1 MYYMRVHII
10 CATRA
15 PGAAAPGRDASRRIG
30 RCYFPRVH
38 DPEPAEILYRHGLA
52 VLRHTGEAPPFMEW
66 DARAAA
72 YVAPGHRYAELQAW
86 AAARGIRE
94 RAAASYGTG
103 SAPEPGGADVADP
116 VLFDPRTP
124 RDYQRDALSRWL
136 AAGGRGSVVLP
147 TGAGKSFV
155 AVLAIHATGAR
166 ACVVAPTKALVAQ
179 WYGQL
184 ADAFGADRVGAWY
197 GDEKDV
203 APITVTT
210 YHSAFALQE
219 RHGARFDTLVL
230 DEAHHLADTAAGE
243 AKAWHDAVR
252 IAPARHRLALTATYP
267 EERDVEL
274 RALVGPVVYRRL
286 IAEMADAELAA
297 FVTERRFVRFSAE
310 ERRRY
315 EACDA
320 AYRTFVADRGYRE
333 RFEDAT
339 AAWKVFMAETRRSPA
354 ARRAHRAFLERESL
368 TALPAAKLAETARLL
383 RLFPAE
389 TALIFC
395 GSTASAERVSRRFA
409 LPMITADTPAS
420 ERKRLLDRV
429 AAHGI
434 RAVASVRVL
443 DEGWDVPS
451 AKLGIVLGDSTKGSR
466 RQHAQRL
473 GRLLRR
479 QGERVASLFEI
490 VVADTHEFY
499 ASQKRGAAVRA
510 QPPQMGLG
518 F

>member
-1 MYYMRVHII
+1 VYLRTVNSL
-10 CATRA
+10 
-15 PGAAAPGRDASRRIG
+15 PP
-30 RCYFPRVH
+30 P
-38 DPEPAEILYRHGLA
+38 EILYRNGLA
-52 VLRHTGEAPPFMEW
+52 VLRAATDAPAFMEW

-72 YVAPGHRYAELQAW
+72 WVAPGHRYAELREW

-94 RAAASYGTG
+94 RAAAPYGSG
-103 SAPEPGGADVADP
+103 SAAEPADADVAQP
-116 VLFDPRTP
+116 ALFDPRTP
-124 RDYQRDALSRWL
+124 RDYQADALQRWQ

-155 AVLAIHATGAR
+155 AVLAIHATGGR

-184 ADAFGADRVGAWY
+184 ADAFGAQHVGAWY
-197 GDEKDV
+197 GDEKEV

-219 RHGARFDTLVL
+219 RHGALFDTLVL
-230 DEAHHLADTAAGE
+230 DEAHHLADSATGE

-252 IAPARHRLALTATYP
+252 IAPARYRLALTATYP
-267 EERDVEL
+267 EARDAEL
-274 RALVGPVVYRRL
+274 RALVGPVVYRRV

-297 FVTERRFVRFSAE
+297 FVVERRFVRFTGE

-320 AYRTFVADRGYRE
+320 VYRTFVDERGYRD

-339 AAWKVFMAETRRSPA
+339 TAWKVFMAETRRSPA
-354 ARRAHRAFLERESL
+354 ARRAHRAFRERESL
-368 TALPAAKLAETARLL
+368 IALPAAKLRETERLL

-395 GSTASAERVSRRFA
+395 GSTAAAERISRRFA
-409 LPMITADTPAS
+409 IPMITADTPAS
-420 ERKRLLDRV
+420 ERKRLLDAV
-429 AAHGI
+429 AAADI
-434 RAVASVRVL
+434 RAIASVRVL

-479 QGERVASLFEI
+479 QGERVASLFEV

-510 QPPQMGLG
+510 RPPQMGLG

>member
-1 MYYMRVHII
+1 MSDVD
-10 CATRA
+10 A
-15 PGAAAPGRDASRRIG
+15 P
-30 RCYFPRVH
+30 
-38 DPEPAEILYRHGLA
+38 EILYRNGLA
-52 VLRHTGEAPPFMEW
+52 VLRRAPAAPAFMTW

-72 YVAPGHRYAELQAW
+72 YVAPGHRYAELKAW
-86 AAARGIRE
+86 AAAHGIRE
-94 RAAASYGTG
+94 AAAVYEVATAPDSG
-103 SAPEPGGADVADP
+103 SPA
-116 VLFDPRTP
+116 LFDPRTP
-124 RDYQRDALSRWL
+124 RDYQTEALGRWL
-136 AAGGRGSVVLP
+136 GADGRGSVVLP

-184 ADAFGADRVGAWY
+184 ADAFGADRIGAWY

-252 IAPARHRLALTATYP
+252 IAPAKYRLALTATYP
-267 EERDVEL
+267 EDRDAEL

-286 IAEMADAELAA
+286 IAEMVDAELAA
-297 FVTERRFVRFSAE
+297 FVTERRFVRFTDE

-315 EACDA
+315 EACDV
-320 AYRTFVADRGYRE
+320 AYRTFVAERGYRE

-339 AAWKVFMAETRRSPA
+339 TAWKVFMAETRRSPA
-354 ARRAHRAFLERESL
+354 ARRAHRAFHERQSL
-368 TALPAAKLAETARLL
+368 VALPSAKLRETERLL

-395 GSTASAERVSRRFA
+395 GSTDAAERVSRRFA
-409 LPMITADTPAS
+409 IPMITADTPAS
-420 ERKRLLDRV
+420 ERKALLDMIARDE
-429 AAHGI
+429 I

-443 DEGWDVPS
+443 DEGWDVPT

-499 ASQKRGAAVRA
+499 ASQKRRSGARA
-510 QPPQMGLG
+510 GPPQIGLG